1 MGLPCIP
8 RLIKPEPWRFGIEVS
23 DRAAFLLSKVISVN
37 QGWNRSVIGMAAFI
51 ILTVTIWGPY
61 YYQTARIISATFIS
75 STDSP
80 LSSGFPHSPLS
91 CHLALGAR
99 TLFWFCWKPLLPW
112 RCPKHHQEETK
123 GLFNSFLNLYD
134 AIFFLAPSLVPISKL
149 CACVLR
155 SVA

>member
-8 RLIKPEPWRFGIEVS
+8 RLIKPELWRFGIEVS

-51 ILTVTIWGPY
+51 ILIVTIWGPY
-61 YYQTARIISATFIS
+61 YYQTERIISATFIS
-75 STDSP
+75 STNSP
-80 LSSGFPHSPLS
+80 FYSGFPYSSLS
-91 CHLALGAR
+91 CHLALDAR

-112 RCPKHHQEETK
+112 RCPKHHQDKTK
-123 GLFNSFLNLYD
+123 GLFNSFLNLYN
-134 AIFFLAPSLVPISKL
+134 AIFFIAPSLVHIFKL
-149 CACVLR
+149 CECVLR